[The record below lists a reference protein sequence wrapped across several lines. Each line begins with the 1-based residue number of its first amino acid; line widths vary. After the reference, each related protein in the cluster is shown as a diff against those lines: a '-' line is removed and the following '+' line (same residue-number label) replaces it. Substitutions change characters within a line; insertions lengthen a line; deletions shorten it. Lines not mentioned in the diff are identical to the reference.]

1 MNAAHDCY
9 ENAYARFCI
18 MHGILY
24 FEYKPDTV
32 ISLTVARKVVSDRI
46 QFQNETAYP
55 VLCDIR
61 GVINSDKAGRDY
73 LAQSG
78 SVLTKAVAIL
88 GNPKVSETMG
98 DFYLKISKPIVPT
111 SFFID
116 KEDALA
122 FLKSYL

>member
-9 ENAYARFCI
+9 ENAHARFCI
-18 MHGILY
+18 AHGILY
-24 FEYKPDTV
+24 FEYKQDTV

-46 QFQNETAYP
+46 QFQNEITYP

-88 GNPKVSETMG
+88 GNPQVSETMG
-98 DFYLKISKPIVPT
+98 DFYLKINKPTVPT
-111 SFFID
+111 SFFTNE
-116 KEDALA
+116 EDALA